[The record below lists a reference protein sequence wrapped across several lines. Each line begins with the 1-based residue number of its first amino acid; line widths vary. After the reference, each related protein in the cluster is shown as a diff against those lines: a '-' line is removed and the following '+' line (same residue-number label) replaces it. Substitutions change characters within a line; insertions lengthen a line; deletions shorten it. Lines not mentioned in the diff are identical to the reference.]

1 MQKIKL
7 LVSWEAGMKVE
18 KIINNNIISSRDDN
32 GSELIVMGCGL
43 GFGKKPG
50 QRVDDSK
57 IEKIF
62 KLDNKDSLERFKEL
76 LTKLP
81 LEYIQVSDEII
92 SYAKET
98 LEEELNENVYLTLTD
113 HISFAIDKYKEG
125 MIFSNA
131 LLEEIK
137 IFYPNEYMVG
147 KHALYLIE
155 KKTGI
160 RLLEDEAASI
170 AIHLVNAEFNSAIS
184 TTFTLTQM
192 IREMMGIIMEEM
204 PAFVGDARHQDKL
217 AINLK
222 HLVYR
227 ILTEEPSGQGRTDES
242 FYRFVREHCKRE
254 YQLICRINSFIEEK
268 YNSSMTEE
276 EKIYLTLNVKRINDL
291 YAE

>member
-1 MQKIKL
+1 
-7 LVSWEAGMKVE
+7 MKAE
-18 KIINNNIISSRDDN
+18 KIINNNIISSRDED

-50 QRVDDSK
+50 QNVDDAK

-76 LTKLP
+76 LKKLP
-81 LEYIQVSDEII
+81 MEYVQVSDEII
-92 SYAKET
+92 SYAKDT
-98 LEEELNENVYLTLTD
+98 LEETLNENVYLTLTD
-113 HISFAIDKYKEG
+113 HISFAIDRFKEG

-131 LLEEIK
+131 LLEEVK
-137 IFYPNEYMVG
+137 LFYPKEYMVG

-160 RLLEDEAASI
+160 RFLEDEAASI

-192 IREMMGIIMEEM
+192 IREMMEIIMEEM
-204 PAFVGDARHQDKL
+204 PACVRDARHQDKL

-227 ILTEEPSGQGRTDES
+227 ILTEEPPVQGKTDEVL
-242 FYRFVREHCKRE
+242 YQFVREHCEKE
-254 YQLICRINSFIEEK
+254 YQLICKINSFIEEK
-268 YNSSMTEE
+268 YKSTMTEE
-276 EKIYLTLNVKRINDL
+276 ETIYLTLNVKRINDL
-291 YAE
+291 YME

>member
-1 MQKIKL
+1 
-7 LVSWEAGMKVE
+7 MKVE
-18 KIINNNIISSRDDN
+18 KIINNNIISSRDTD
-32 GSELIVMGCGL
+32 GSELIIMGCGL

-50 QRVDDSK
+50 QAVDESR

-76 LTKLP
+76 IQKLP

-98 LEEELNENVYLTLTD
+98 LEGKLNESVYLTLTD
-113 HISFAIDKYKEG
+113 HISFAIDKFKEG
-125 MIFSNA
+125 MIFNNA
-131 LLEEIK
+131 LFEEIK
-137 IFYPNEYMVG
+137 LFYPNEYMVG

-192 IREMMGIIMEEM
+192 IREMMDIIMEEM
-204 PAFVGDARHQDKL
+204 PACVGDARHQDKL

-222 HLVYR
+222 QLVYR
-227 ILTEEPSGQGRTDES
+227 ILTEKPPNQGKTDEV
-242 FYRFVREHCKRE
+242 FFGFVREHCSRE
-254 YQLICRINSFIEEK
+254 YELICKINRFIGEK
-268 YNSSMTEE
+268 YKSAMTEE
-276 EKIYLTLNVKRINDL
+276 EKIYLTLNVKRINDY